1 MELTKIVLGGLIGTA
16 IMTIFSYICGK
27 LFSKEFGEPKLLNK
41 LLDRSF
47 SGDDIVKEDSP
58 LGWIIHFAIGFLFAS
73 IIYLYFLWTGLTPT
87 WPIGS
92 LLGFAMGI
100 LGVMGWALVLNFH
113 RSPPKLE
120 LPEFYL
126 QLVVAHVIFGLGT
139 VLAFKAI
146 DGLL

>member
-1 MELTKIVLGGLIGTA
+1 MELTKIVLGGLVGTT
-16 IMTIFSYICGK
+16 IMTAFSYMCGI

-41 LLDRSF
+41 LLNRSF
-47 SGDDIVKEDSP
+47 SGDEDVKEDSP
-58 LGWIIHFAIGFLFAS
+58 LGWIIHFAIGILFAW
-73 IIYLYFLWTGLTPT
+73 IMHLFFLWTDHTT

-92 LLGFAMGI
+92 LLGLAMGM
-100 LGVMGWALVLNFH
+100 LGVLGWALVLNLH

-120 LPEFYL
+120 LTEFYL